1 MTTMNELKKQKRST
15 GVPKFLRN
23 LYSILTTEDPSIIS
37 WSMDGTS
44 IQLFS
49 VKRLEH
55 EILPKYF
62 KHNKL
67 SSFQRQLNYFG
78 FRKWTKTQ
86 SSVCTFSHAEFNRSS
101 TLESVLIARKKE
113 SLSFDAY
120 MEEACDALA
129 FNQDTVLD
137 MWYPSSTDEESSDIE
152 SIEADDWEMCM
163 ELIGSPFASHDMDWF
178 KSEPSFEWVMPVLA

>member
-1 MTTMNELKKQKRST
+1 MSELKKKRST
-15 GVPKFLRN
+15 GVPKFLRQ
-23 LYSILTTEDPSIIS
+23 LHLILTTEDPSIIS

-49 VKRLEH
+49 VKRLEQ

-62 KHNKL
+62 KHNNM

-86 SSVCTFSHAEFNRSS
+86 SCVCTFSHADYNRSS
-101 TLESVLIARKKE
+101 SLESVLISRKKE

-120 MEEACDALA
+120 MEQACDSLIFDKDILFDA
-129 FNQDTVLD
+129 FD
-137 MWYPSSTDEESSDIE
+137 STDEECADIDFISDDDLDLGLDLIHTPPTYTIE
-152 SIEADDWEMCM
+152 
-163 ELIGSPFASHDMDWF
+163 WF
-178 KSEPSFEWVMPVLA
+178 KTELFEWDMPLLA

>member
-1 MTTMNELKKQKRST
+1 MIELKKKRST
-15 GVPKFLRN
+15 GVPKFLRQ
-23 LYSILTTEDPSIIS
+23 LHLILTTEDPSIIS

-49 VKRLEH
+49 VKRLEQ

-62 KHNKL
+62 KHKNM

-86 SSVCTFSHAEFNRSS
+86 SCICTFSHADFNRSMS
-101 TLESVLIARKKE
+101 LESVLITRKKE

-120 MEEACDALA
+120 MEQACDSLIFNNDILLDA
-129 FNQDTVLD
+129 FD
-137 MWYPSSTDEESSDIE
+137 STDEEC
-152 SIEADDWEMCM
+152 ADLDFISGDDVD
-163 ELIGSPFASHDMDWF
+163 LVIDFIHLPPSYIIDLF
-178 KSEPSFEWVMPVLA
+178 KTEPLFEWDMPHLA

>member
-1 MTTMNELKKQKRST
+1 MNPLKTTKRST
-15 GVPKFLRN
+15 GVPKFLRH

-49 VKRLEH
+49 VKRLES

-86 SSVCTFSHAEFNRSS
+86 SCVCTFSHAEFNRSS

-113 SLSFDAY
+113 GQSFDAY
-120 MEEACDALA
+120 MDEACDALVFGQDVA
-129 FNQDTVLD
+129 FDVFE
-137 MWYPSSTDEESSDIE
+137 STDEECSDIE
-152 SIEADDWEMCM
+152 SIQADDWELCM
-163 ELIGSPFASHDMDWF
+163 DMIATSELSTVSLDWF
-178 KSEPSFEWVMPVLA
+178 KSEPSFEWTMPLLA